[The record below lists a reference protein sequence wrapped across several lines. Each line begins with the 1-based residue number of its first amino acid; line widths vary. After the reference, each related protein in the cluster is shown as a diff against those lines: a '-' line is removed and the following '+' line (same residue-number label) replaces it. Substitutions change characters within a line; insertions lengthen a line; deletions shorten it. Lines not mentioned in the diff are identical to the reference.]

1 MPIAL
6 TNAQVL
12 TPSGFREDIAVVIE
26 HGRIAAIDRSIPDGV
41 DVCDLAGILLIPGFN
56 DVQVNGGGGRLFNDD
71 PSVETIECMAAAHRA
86 FGTTG
91 MLPTLITDD
100 LEVLEQAMAA
110 VDQAIEKGV
119 PGVLGIHLEG
129 PFLAPSR
136 KGAHRED
143 KLRIMEDRHLPVL
156 KSLRNGVTHIT
167 LAPEAVSLD
176 QIRSLAVD
184 GVRVSIG
191 HTNASYED
199 AAAALDAGAT
209 GFTHLF
215 NAMSQ
220 LTGRE
225 PGVVGAAFTSLDTFA
240 GIIVDG
246 EHVHRGSVEAA
257 LRSLGSDRLMLV
269 TDAMSLAGTELDKFE
284 LQGRTI
290 TKVGDSL
297 RTEDGTLAG
306 SAVTM
311 IGAVRRT
318 AMYSGATLESAIK
331 MASATP
337 ANFLGLSAHL
347 GRIEVGMRAN
357 LVGLDAQINVVTT
370 WIDGDRKEH

>member
-1 MPIAL
+1 MRVAL
-6 TNAQVL
+6 TNARIL
-12 TPSGFREDIAVVIE
+12 TPSGFREDLAVVIE
-26 HGRIAAIDRSIPDGV
+26 DGLIAGIGRTIPRDV
-41 DVCDLAGILLIPGFN
+41 DVHDLGGIALVPGFV

-71 PSVETIECMAAAHRA
+71 PSVETIECMIAAHRA

-100 LEVLEQAMAA
+100 FDVLEQAMMA

-119 PGVLGIHLEG
+119 PGILGIHLEG

-143 KLRIMEDRHLPVL
+143 KLRVMEDRHLALL
-156 KSLRNGVTHIT
+156 KSLRRGVTHIT

-176 QIRSLAVD
+176 QIRSLTAD
-184 GVRVSIG
+184 GIRVSIG
-191 HTNASYED
+191 HTNADY
-199 AAAALDAGAT
+199 ATTVAALGAGAT

-220 LTGRE
+220 LTSRE
-225 PGVVGAAFTSLDTFA
+225 PGVVGAAFTFPDIFA

-246 EHVHRGSVEAA
+246 EHVHRASIETA
-257 LRSLGSDRLMLV
+257 LRALGPDRLMLV
-269 TDAMSLAGTELDKFE
+269 TDAMALAGTDLDSFE

-297 RTEDGTLAG
+297 RTDDGTLAG

-311 IGAVRRT
+311 IGAVRR
-318 AMYSGATLESAIK
+318 MIEYSGATFESVIK
-331 MASATP
+331 MASTTP
-337 ANFLGLSAHL
+337 ANFLGLSAS
-347 GRIEVGMRAN
+347 VGHIGLNMRAN
-357 LVGLDAQINVVTT
+357 LVGLNDSLEVVST
-370 WIDGDRKEH
+370 WIDGEMTAS